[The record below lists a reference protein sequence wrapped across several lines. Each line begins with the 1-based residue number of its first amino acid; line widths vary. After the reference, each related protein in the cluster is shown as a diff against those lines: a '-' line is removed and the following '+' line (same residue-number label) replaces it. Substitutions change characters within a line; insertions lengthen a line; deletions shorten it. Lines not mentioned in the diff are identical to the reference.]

1 MKGQNKGESSTEKGK
16 GKGKG
21 KKGESSHRRDEE
33 DDAPVKGKPGKG
45 RGKEKGKGRGKG
57 KGKTEGKGKRKIVW
71 IDGIPHY
78 PGSDVPGVPSG
89 AAAMGV
95 VPPTGWYRDPLTGLW
110 VVPEEEEQ
118 PEQPVQPPPNGNS
131 RRCNYGIR
139 RKIRTRH
146 CIGHWTKSYGSGCKT
161 DGSTTPCGLASMQH
175 RQRSESHAPV
185 TGMPGSCEEIT
196 GTWCGELHRDQ
207 DVLSPRNEKG
217 SATLTGMP

>member
-1 MKGQNKGESSTEKGK
+1 MKGQGKGESSTEKGK

-78 PGSDVPGVPSG
+78 PGSDVPGIPSG

-118 PEQPVQPPPNGNS
+118 PEQPVQPPQWQQPTMQLWHQTEDPYAPLYWPSDEELWEWLQNGWIDHTM
-131 RRCNYGIR
+131 RFGF
-139 RKIRTRH
+139 
-146 CIGHWTKSYGSGCKT
+146 
-161 DGSTTPCGLASMQH
+161 D
-175 RQRSESHAPV
+175 
-185 TGMPGSCEEIT
+185 
-196 GTWCGELHRDQ
+196 
-207 DVLSPRNEKG
+207 
-217 SATLTGMP
+217 AT